1 MIPRDRLIT
10 ALRRGKPDRV
20 PYMLAF
26 NREAL
31 KLAQE
36 KTGLENPWE
45 SFRIPMD
52 FDHVG
57 FRESVSDFNH
67 FSRFFK
73 NLKPGS
79 YFNQWGTAFEP
90 GSNPAFDHLVAPL
103 EGERSIKEIEE
114 YPLPDYTK
122 PFCHEH
128 LESDVAN
135 IQSKGLAAIAAMEM
149 TIFEV
154 AWQVRGY
161 EELITGFLTDDEGV
175 TLLLD
180 RLTQMRFFMASRF
193 AQAGVDI
200 MRLGDDVGMQHQM
213 MISPNIWRKWLK
225 PRLAGVIQS
234 A

>member
-1 MIPRDRLIT
+1 
-10 ALRRGKPDRV
+10 
-20 PYMLAF
+20 
-26 NREAL
+26 
-31 KLAQE
+31 
-36 KTGLENPWE
+36 
-45 SFRIPMD
+45 
-52 FDHVG
+52 
-57 FRESVSDFNH
+57 
-67 FSRFFK
+67 
-73 NLKPGS
+73 
-79 YFNQWGTAFEP
+79 
-90 GSNPAFDHLVAPL
+90 
-103 EGERSIKEIEE
+103 
-114 YPLPDYTK
+114 
-122 PFCHEH
+122 
-128 LESDVAN
+128 
-135 IQSKGLAAIAAMEM
+135 MEM